1 MTGGGFGG
9 TAVALV
15 PGGARDPLMEA
26 FGKSA
31 FEVAPAG
38 GVRRTAAMG

>member
-15 PGGARDPLMEA
+15 PGGARDGLMQA